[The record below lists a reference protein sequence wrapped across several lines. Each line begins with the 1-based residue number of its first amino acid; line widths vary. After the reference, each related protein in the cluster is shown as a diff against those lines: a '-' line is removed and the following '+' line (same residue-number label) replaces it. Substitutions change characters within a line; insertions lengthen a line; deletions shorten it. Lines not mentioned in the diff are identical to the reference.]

1 MWKKF
6 KELDQLPIHKAIK
19 NYGIENFIFEIICEI
34 ENESKEK
41 LIDEDYYL
49 VSGYIFYSNP
59 NISNGINENI
69 SPLARK
75 MVDMYGSGNFN
86 DAELKVLQKIH
97 EEGKNIIE
105 KESPKRR

>member
-1 MWKKF
+1 MENRKIISFPSQKEQSEKLKKTC
-6 KELDQLPIHKAIK
+6 EK
-19 NYGIENFIFEIICEI
+19 NLKSIIEKYRI
-34 ENESKEK
+34 KEK